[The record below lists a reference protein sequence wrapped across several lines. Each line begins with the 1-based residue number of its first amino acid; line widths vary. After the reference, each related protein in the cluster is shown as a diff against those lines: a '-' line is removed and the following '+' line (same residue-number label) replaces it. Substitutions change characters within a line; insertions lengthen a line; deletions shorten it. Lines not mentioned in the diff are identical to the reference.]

1 VRRGLIA
8 LLACGLGAVPMFA
21 QQQMPDPKQIS
32 GVPLPAADVPAG
44 TVFIR
49 LVRGG
54 FDKNVVGQAVELSV
68 DGKKQVQKTDATGH
82 VQVAGLKPGVHVK
95 AVTTVDG
102 ERLES
107 QDITI
112 AATGIRVVLVATDP
126 EATKRAAEDK
136 ELAAGPAVKG
146 TVVFGPETSIS
157 AQFSDD
163 QLTVFYSLDIL
174 NTARTP
180 VDIGG
185 PILVNLPGEARGA
198 AMMEGSSK
206 QAAVSG
212 AHLTVTGP
220 FAPGNTSLQVAF
232 VLPFQGGTARI
243 EQVWPVA
250 VQQVNVMVQQS
261 GGIDIQSPQIATK
274 KLVAAQGPSMITGV
288 GPALQAGRALE
299 LEISGLPHHP
309 VWPRYLALTLAG
321 TIMAIGVWAAAR
333 PTPRRRLA

>member
-1 VRRGLIA
+1 VRRVLIA
-8 LLACGLGAVPMFA
+8 LVVSSLGAVSIAA
-21 QQQMPDPKQIS
+21 QQQMPNPKEIS
-32 GVPLPAADVPAG
+32 GVPLPATDVPAG
-44 TVFIR
+44 TVFVR

-54 FDKNVVGQAVELSV
+54 FDKNIVGQAVELAV

-82 VQVAGLKPGVHVK
+82 VQVTGLKPGVHVK

-112 AATGIRVVLVATDP
+112 GSTGLRVVLVATDP
-126 EATKRAAEDK
+126 EAAKRAEEDK

-146 TVVFGPETSIS
+146 TVVLGPETRVI
-157 AQFSDD
+157 AEMTDD
-163 QLTVFYSLDIL
+163 RLNIFYLIDIL

-185 PILVNLPGEARGA
+185 PILINLPGEARGA
-198 AMMEGSSK
+198 AMVDGSSK

-220 FAPGNTSLQVAF
+220 FAPGTTSLQVAF
-232 VLPFQGGTARI
+232 ELPFEGGTARI
-243 EQVWPVA
+243 DQAWPVA
-250 VQQVNVMVQQS
+250 LQQVNVMVQQS
-261 GGIDIQSPQIATK
+261 GGIDIRSPQIATK
-274 KLVAAQGPSMITGV
+274 KLVAEQGPSVITGV
-288 GPALQAGRALE
+288 GPALQAGQALE

-309 VWPRYLALTLAG
+309 AWPRYVALTLAG